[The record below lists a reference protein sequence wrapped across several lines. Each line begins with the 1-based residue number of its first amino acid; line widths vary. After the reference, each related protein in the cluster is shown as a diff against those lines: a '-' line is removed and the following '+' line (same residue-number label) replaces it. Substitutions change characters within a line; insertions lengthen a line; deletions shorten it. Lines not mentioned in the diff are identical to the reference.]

1 MLTDLHIMKNI
12 FSSVNFI
19 QNTLKMLNFQLQ
31 LIMMYH
37 TKKTQIETTINRMKA
52 IPNDVVLLRVTQGQD
67 LAWS

>member
-1 MLTDLHIMKNI
+1 MKNI

-52 IPNDVVLLRVTQGQD
+52 IPNDVVLLRVTQGQRI
-67 LAWS
+67 